1 MKIVLDEWQKEVLAH
16 KGDFLLCTGRRVGKT
31 YIMARK
37 AIDKMMSKP
46 KTKILMMSL
55 TEEQAMLI
63 LQMAK
68 NYILDSGNGTK
79 IKKAKADTN
88 KKTITLKNGSIMK
101 VRPAGDTGD
110 SARGFGA
117 DVLIVDEASRM
128 GKLFWI
134 ATLPVILMTGGEVWL
149 GSTPHG
155 KQGYFWEQFNQ
166 AQNLKDPQARYKVFY
181 TTTEQVIKERKEKGH
196 NPELMER
203 IERIFEADRRNMS
216 KLEFGQEYQGLF
228 MEDIMSLFKD
238 EDIRKAMVLERT
250 KPLISKN
257 YFLGVDVARY
267 GEDEGT
273 YEVIEEK
280 NGKLYHVENQV
291 TTKMSIPQTYRFIKE
306 MDKQYDFYKIFP
318 DGEGGL
324 GIGVCDLLLD
334 DDDTKNKTEPI
345 INSKMI
351 EDKWGNRFEMQ
362 KTFLYHN
369 LLRLIQDGTLLLLK
383 DENIFHS
390 LKGIQYE
397 YVEDRRG
404 KPVMRIFGKKGA
416 GGDHIAEGLTRAAL
430 AIKYKDLNLR
440 VYSIKV

>member
-1 MKIVLDEWQKEVLAH
+1 MERIILDDWQKEVLAH

-37 AIDKMMSKP
+37 AIDLMLSKP
-46 KTKILMMSL
+46 KTRILMMSL
-55 TEEQAMLI
+55 TEEQAMII

-68 NYILDSGNGTK
+68 NYLLQKDPTK
-79 IKKAKADTN
+79 LIKKKQDTN
-88 KKTITLKNGSIMK
+88 KKTLTLKNGSIMK

-110 SARGFGA
+110 SARGFEA
-117 DVLIVDEASRM
+117 DVLIVDEAARM

-166 AQNLKDPQARYKVFY
+166 AKNLKDPDARYKVFY
-181 TTTEQVIKERKEKGH
+181 TTTEQVIKERKEKGY
-196 NPELMER
+196 NSDLMER
-203 IERIFEADRRNMS
+203 IERIFEADRKSMS
-216 KLEFGQEYQGLF
+216 KLEFGQEYLGLF

-238 EDIRKAMVLERT
+238 QDIRKAMVLERSQAE
-250 KPLISKN
+250 KGKN

-280 NGKLYHVENQV
+280 DGKLYHVENQV
-291 TTKMSIPQTYRFIKE
+291 TSKMSIPETYRFIKE
-306 MDKQYDFYKIFP
+306 LDNQYDFYKIFP
-318 DGEGGL
+318 DGEGGI
-324 GIGVCDLLLD
+324 GVGVCDMLLD
-334 DDDTKNKTEPI
+334 DDDTKEKTEPI
-345 INSKMI
+345 LNSKML
-351 EDKWGNRFEMQ
+351 EDKWGNKFEMQ

-369 LLRLIQDGTLLLLK
+369 LLRLIQDGTLLLLN
-383 DENIFHS
+383 DENVYHS

-430 AIKYKDLNLR
+430 AIKYKDLNFQ